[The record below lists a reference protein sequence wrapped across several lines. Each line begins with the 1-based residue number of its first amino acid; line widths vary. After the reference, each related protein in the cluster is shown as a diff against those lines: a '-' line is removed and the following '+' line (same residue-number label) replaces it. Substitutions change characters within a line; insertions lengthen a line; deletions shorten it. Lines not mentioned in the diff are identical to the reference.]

1 MARMHARKK
10 GKSGSKRPAKRVKP
24 EWVEKSPEEVEEL
37 VVKLAKEGKRPSE
50 IGLVLRDQYGVPDV
64 KAITGKRVVQILK
77 EHNLAPKFPQ
87 DLMDLMRKA
96 VNLRKHLEKHR
107 KDLHNRRALTLIEAK
122 IKRLVDYYKDEGVL
136 PKDWYYNPD
145 EAAILIRS

>member
-10 GKSGSKRPAKRVKP
+10 GKSGSKKPPHKEKP
-24 EWVEKSPEEVEEL
+24 EWVSVSPEEVEEL

-64 KAITGKRVVQILK
+64 RTVTGKKLVQILK
-77 EHNLAPKFPQ
+77 DHNIAPKYPQ

-96 VNLRKHLEKHR
+96 VMLRKHLAKHKR
-107 KDLHNRRALTLIEAK
+107 DLHNRRALTLVEAK
-122 IKRLVDYYKDEGVL
+122 IKRLVDYYKDKGVL

-145 EAAILIRS
+145 EAAILIR